1 MDEKMKTLITSLI
14 ILITSVV
21 SPLFGEDKHEKWS
34 EKSCAD
40 VYNAIAIFTSLAEKQ
55 WRIDEEKAARYASA
69 AADYAT
75 IYETVCKR

>member
-1 MDEKMKTLITSLI
+1 MKARLPTRI

-21 SPLFGEDKHEKWS
+21 SPVFSEAKHEQWS
-34 EKSCAD
+34 EKSCTD
-40 VYNAIAIFTSLAEKQ
+40 VYNAIAIFSSLAKKQ
-55 WRIDEEKAARYASA
+55 WKIDEEKAARYGSA